1 MKKLTRIEAIDFISR
16 KFEDLD
22 QETLSIVEQN
32 DIGAYI
38 YWYIRCLPENG
49 TTKTNLSEFW
59 FTVEDKKEN
68 SEYEWCKHFNLINN

>member
-22 QETLSIVEQN
+22 QEYLSVVDQN

-38 YWYIRCLPENG
+38 YWYIRCLPERG
-49 TTKTNLSEFW
+49 TLVTSLNLFW
-59 FTVEDKKEN
+59 VTVEEMIERK
-68 SEYEWCKHFNLINN
+68 F